1 MYWDIISNGRPRNG
15 GKYEVDGSEV
25 KKNSPWILKSLNDI
39 LKFINYQK
47 FGDRISI
54 SYNKHMKKVKITL
67 KKNALIKFFWGLN
80 KILDFHL
87 VK

>member
-15 GKYEVDGSEV
+15 GEYEVDGK
-25 KKNSPWILKSLNDI
+25 KKNSPWISKFLNDI

-54 SYNKHMKKVKITL
+54 NYNKHMKKVKIT
-67 KKNALIKFFWGLN
+67 
-80 KILDFHL
+80 
-87 VK
+87 